1 MKYKTTRKDI
11 KARYNKVLAI
21 GYCNIQSLLK
31 FCAPFAYCT
40 RAEGW
45 AADVYH
51 INSNT
56 AIATGYAPFGN
67 VKPKYDLQRA
77 YDTAAYQIIS
87 NYNIPQEEQEELV
100 TMLLDEFAEEATA

>member
-11 KARYNKVLAI
+11 KSRYNKVLAI
-21 GYCNIQSLLK
+21 GYCNIQNLLR
-31 FCAPFAYCT
+31 FREPFAYCT

-77 YDTAAYQIIS
+77 YDEAAYKIIS
-87 NYNIPQEEQEELV
+87 NYNIPQEEQAELV
-100 TMLLDEFAEEATA
+100 EMLLNEFAEEATA